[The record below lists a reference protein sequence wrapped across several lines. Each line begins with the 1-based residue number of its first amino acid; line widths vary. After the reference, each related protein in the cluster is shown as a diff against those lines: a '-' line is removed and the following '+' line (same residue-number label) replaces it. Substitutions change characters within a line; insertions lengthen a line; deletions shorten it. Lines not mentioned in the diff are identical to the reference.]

1 MKKLG
6 WRVSHRMNVPILFSN
21 DSFGSANS
29 FEKEWGRGRRD
40 ERGRGARIEGNN
52 KDDNADDEE
61 DNGIREEGGEWRIM
75 GRSLFSTNKVPSTS
89 SPSRRLRLSAP

>member
-1 MKKLG
+1 MA
-6 WRVSHRMNVPILFSN
+6 RVPSDECPYPILERFIR
-21 DSFGSANS
+21 FREFIREGM
-29 FEKEWGRGRRD
+29 EGGD
-40 ERGRGARIEGNN
+40 ERGRGGRIEGNN

-61 DNGIREEGGEWRIM
+61 DNDVREEGGEWRIM